1 MTTQDTGIILLPSNA
16 KGMPVYSDEDLNSA
30 VTAGALSAEAA
41 ANFRAHMSRM
51 RNLPHASEEDFRLLN
66 SFNDIFVSIGI
77 VILLVA
83 LGAIGQALAGVIAP
97 LPSFPGQSNPFGLA
111 IPYNDPAV
119 IAWQAARALNQAV
132 QVSLAG
138 VLVAAAAW
146 PLAEFFTARRRMALP
161 SILLLLAFVGGVFAI
176 GVGGMMMAV
185 GRETDETLGAVLLAG
200 AALVAAGAA
209 WLHWRR
215 FMVPITVAAGSA
227 AIAGTVVALAV
238 AAIGPDNFVEEGLLA
253 LVLAAGIAVF
263 AFAMRWDISDRART
277 TRRSDVAFWLHLT
290 AAPMIAH
297 PIFALLGVTE
307 GDNPGMGA
315 ALGVIGVYIAFGLVA
330 LATDR
335 RALLVSALVYV
346 LFALTFLFREFG
358 AVELNFALTALVI
371 GSALLSLS
379 AFWQPIR
386 RAVVT
391 VLPEKLQAILP
402 ATTDADPAPGV
413 MQPA

>member
-1 MTTQDTGIILLPSNA
+1 M
-16 KGMPVYSDEDLNSA
+16 YSDEDLNSA
-30 VTAGALSAEAA
+30 VAAGALSAEAA
-41 ANFRAHMSRM
+41 ANFRSHMSRM
-51 RNLPHASEEDFRLLN
+51 RALPHASEEDFRLLN

-83 LGAIGQALAGVIAP
+83 LAAIGQALADAIAP
-97 LPSFPGQSNPFGLA
+97 ARDWAELTPGMSDAAMREWSRANNL
-111 IPYNDPAV
+111 NDAV
-119 IAWQAARALNQAV
+119 GVAL
-132 QVSLAG
+132 SG
-138 VLVAAAAW
+138 GLVACAAW
-146 PLAEFFTARRRMALP
+146 PLALFFTAKRRMALP
-161 SILLLLAFVGGVFAI
+161 SIILLLAFVGGVFAT
-176 GVGGMMMAV
+176 GVGGVIMTVA
-185 GRETDETLGAVLLAG
+185 DSNDNDTLGAVLLAG

-227 AIAGTVVALAV
+227 ALAGTVLALTAAAV
-238 AAIGPDNFVEEGLLA
+238 GPDNLNEKVMLS
-253 LVLAAGIAVF
+253 LVLVAGLAVF
-263 AFAMRWDISDRART
+263 GFAMRWDISDRART

-297 PIFALLGVTE
+297 PIFALLGVTD
-307 GDNPGMGA
+307 GDNPGVGA
-315 ALGVIGVYIAFGLVA
+315 AVAVLGAYVAFGLVA

-335 RALLVSALVYV
+335 RALLVSALAYV

-386 RAVVT
+386 RGVVT
-391 VLPEKLQAILP
+391 LLPANVQALLP
-402 ATTDADPAPGV
+402 ATEEPALAP
-413 MQPA
+413 PAGASPA

>member
-1 MTTQDTGIILLPSNA
+1 M
-16 KGMPVYSDEDLNSA
+16 YSDEDLNSA
-30 VTAGALSAEAA
+30 VAAGALSAEAA
-41 ANFRAHMSRM
+41 ANFRAHMSRL
-51 RNLPHASEEDFRLLN
+51 RHLPHASEEDFRLLN

-97 LPSFPGQSNPFGLA
+97 LPPYPVEVFTANGGL
-111 IPYNDPAV
+111 PVPSSDPALE
-119 IAWQAARALNQAV
+119 AWRTAQTMHQGV
-132 QVSLAG
+132 GVMLAG
-138 VLVAAAAW
+138 LFVAAAAW
-146 PLAEFFTARRRMALP
+146 PLAEFFTRKRRMALP

-176 GVGGMMMAV
+176 GVGGVMLV
-185 GRETDETLGAVLLAG
+185 VTESNENDTLGAVLVAG
-200 AALVAAGAA
+200 AALAAAGAA

-227 AIAGTVVALAV
+227 AIAGTVLALLT
-238 AAIGPDNFVEEGLLA
+238 AAIGPDNIGEKVMLT
-253 LVLAAGIAVF
+253 LVLVAGLAVF
-263 AFAMRWDISDRART
+263 AFAMRWDMSDRART

-297 PIFALLGVTE
+297 PVFALLGVTD

-315 ALGVIGVYIAFGLVA
+315 AFGVIGVYIAFGLVA

-335 RALLVSALVYV
+335 RALLVSALIYV
-346 LFALTFLFREFG
+346 LFALTFLFQEFG

-391 VLPEKLQAILP
+391 LLPPGLQAMLP
-402 ATTDADPAPGV
+402 ATEEPAFVPGAGAS
-413 MQPA
+413 PA